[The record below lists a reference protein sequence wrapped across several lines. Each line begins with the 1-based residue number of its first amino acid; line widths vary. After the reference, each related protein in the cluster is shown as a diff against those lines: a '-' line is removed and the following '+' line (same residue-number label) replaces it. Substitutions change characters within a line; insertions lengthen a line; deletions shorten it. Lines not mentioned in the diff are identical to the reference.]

1 MSLSS
6 ISDCSVSAC
15 SERVDPDVQEDF
27 GRSPM
32 SYAAENGHEKNRED
46 TAFYTQG
53 GSNFGVTLKAGF
65 LFGLLHGMALLI
77 LCRCCSRLGR
87 LMLIMRIQR
96 DRHHGCLLLLHTA
109 DSLLPLAPQG
119 LVDPNAKDNMSWTPP
134 FHAAMHGQ
142 AQVIRQLLAAEADP
156 VPVDSR
162 QITPLMEAAGTGHVD
177 VVQVLLETGRVRIDA
192 TTRGQTA
199 LMLSEFR
206 RRGTVVALLKEVAES
221 PSQ

>member
-1 MSLSS
+1 M
-6 ISDCSVSAC
+6 
-15 SERVDPDVQEDF
+15 
-27 GRSPM
+27 
-32 SYAAENGHEKNRED
+32 
-46 TAFYTQG
+46 
-53 GSNFGVTLKAGF
+53 
-65 LFGLLHGMALLI
+65 
-77 LCRCCSRLGR
+77 
-87 LMLIMRIQR
+87 
-96 DRHHGCLLLLHTA
+96 
-109 DSLLPLAPQG
+109 
-119 LVDPNAKDNMSWTPP
+119 DPNAKDNMSWTLP